1 MAVDDLFDGGP
12 TPVVDPIPRLRYWLY
27 WAGVLVFGGF
37 CCFSGPFGAFAS
49 IVAWARAGDEIER
62 AQAGLGPPGTEARA
76 RSLRNQAFGLMIVSL
91 LSLTVQCMGY
101 GFLAASGDAIVAVQA
116 WIQEVLNAVLP
127 EEGLT
132 VPVGIAAALITMVL
146 ISAVFGVVNR
156 GLRWLSQ
163 RAVFGTAGAPLQRPR
178 KPLPPVPHDLMQAYI
193 DKELTLRAE
202 FPELV
207 VVHPELGTTDDDQRY
222 TVGEWAFCV
231 SEASILPDGLT
242 FLAVVVP
249 GAGGPAAVGPTE
261 GGPTEGGPAAVGP
274 AEGGPAAG
282 GPAGGPPE
290 VLWREARAV
299 LALLGPRVRRG
310 QRPCVHLRVDVS
322 ASERAGLLEAI
333 RKLPE
338 RKG

>member
-12 TPVVDPIPRLRYWLY
+12 APVVDPIPRLRHWLY

-49 IVAWARAGDEIER
+49 IGVWALAGDEMER
-62 AQAGLGPPGTEARA
+62 AQAGLGPAGTEARA
-76 RSLRNQAFGLMIVSL
+76 RSIRNQAFGLMIVSL

-101 GFLAASGDAIVAVQA
+101 GFLAASADAIQAMQA

-132 VPVGIAAALITMVL
+132 APVGIGAAVITFLV

-163 RAVFGTAGAPLQRPR
+163 RAVFGSAGAPLQRPR

-193 DKELTLRAE
+193 DKELALRAE

-207 VVHPELGTTDDDQRY
+207 VVHPELGITDDDQRY
-222 TVGEWAFCV
+222 TAGEWAFCV
-231 SEASILPDGLT
+231 SEASILPEGLT

-249 GAGGPAAVGPTE
+249 AAAVGGPAAVGPT
-261 GGPTEGGPAAVGP
+261 
-274 AEGGPAAG
+274 
-282 GPAGGPPE
+282 E

-322 ASERAGLLEAI
+322 ESERAGLIEAI